1 MLQQINKK
9 LENAAPR
16 ILISGGGTG
25 GHVFPAIAI
34 ADAIKV
40 KIPETEILF
49 VGAQEKLEMQAV
61 PKAGYAI
68 KGLWISGFDRSFG
81 AKNFLFPVKVVHS
94 IWQAISIL
102 HRFKPDVVVG
112 VGGYASGPALF
123 AAVLLRIPTVIQE
136 QNSYAGVTNRIL
148 AKFANKIG
156 VAFPDMDLV
165 FPPQKMVLTGNPVR
179 NSLYPSQ
186 LPDRVTACQYFKV
199 DPSKKIVFVAGGSM
213 GARTLNNAM
222 IFGKDLLR
230 ANQEVQFIWQCGKFY
245 ASMCTESESGS
256 LPQVR
261 VMPFIE
267 DMSMAYQA
275 ADLVVC
281 RAGALTIAEIC
292 LLGKPSILIP
302 SPNVAEDHQTKNAL
316 SLQQNAAAM
325 TIKDDQVKNDLL
337 PEIFKLVQN
346 EECLVALGRNALR
359 LGFPDAAEKLA
370 DLILQFVP
378 LDKKKAAI

>member
-1 MLQQINKK
+1 MDS
-9 LENAAPR
+9 ASPR

-40 KIPETEILF
+40 KYPQSDILF

-61 PKAGYAI
+61 PKAGYPI
-68 KGLWISGFDRSFG
+68 KGLWISGFDRSSG
-81 AKNFLFPVKVVHS
+81 AKNILFPIKVVHS
-94 IWQAISIL
+94 IWKAISIL

-136 QNSYAGVTNRIL
+136 QNSFAGVTNKIL
-148 AKFANKIG
+148 AKFADKIA

-165 FPPQKMVLTGNPVR
+165 FPVKKLVLTGNPVR

-186 LPDRVTACQYFKV
+186 LPDKAQACQYFKM
-199 DPSKKIVFVAGGSM
+199 DPTKKIVFVAGGSM

-222 IFGKDLLR
+222 IFGKDLLL
-230 ANQEVQFIWQCGKFY
+230 ANQDVQFIWQCGKFY
-245 ASMCTESESGS
+245 ASLCIDSESAS
-256 LPQVR
+256 LPQIS

-267 DMSMAYQA
+267 DMAMAYQA

-316 SLQQNAAAM
+316 SLQQNAAAL
-325 TIKDDQVKNDLL
+325 TIKDNQVKNDLL
-337 PEIFKLVQN
+337 PEIFKLVKD
-346 EECLVALGRNALR
+346 EECLGALGRNALR
-359 LGFPDAAEKLA
+359 LGFPHAAEKLA
-370 DLILQFVP
+370 DIILQFVP
-378 LDKKKAAI
+378 SDKKKAAI

>member
-9 LENAAPR
+9 LDNAAPR

-61 PKAGYAI
+61 PKAGYPI

-136 QNSYAGVTNRIL
+136 QNSYAGVTNKIL

-165 FPPQKMVLTGNPVR
+165 FPTQKMVLTGNPVR

-186 LPDRVTACQYFKV
+186 LPDRFTACQYFKV

-213 GARTLNNAM
+213 
-222 IFGKDLLR
+222 
-230 ANQEVQFIWQCGKFY
+230 
-245 ASMCTESESGS
+245 
-256 LPQVR
+256 
-261 VMPFIE
+261 
-267 DMSMAYQA
+267 
-275 ADLVVC
+275 
-281 RAGALTIAEIC
+281 
-292 LLGKPSILIP
+292 
-302 SPNVAEDHQTKNAL
+302 
-316 SLQQNAAAM
+316 
-325 TIKDDQVKNDLL
+325 
-337 PEIFKLVQN
+337 PE
-346 EECLVALGRNALR
+346 R
-359 LGFPDAAEKLA
+359 
-370 DLILQFVP
+370 
-378 LDKKKAAI
+378 